1 MAVGSIDDLKRLLS
15 EMGYS
20 PDAVSEIL
28 KWYRKNSSDR
38 KA

>member
-1 MAVGSIDDLKRLLS
+1 MSVESVDDLKRLLE

-20 PDAVSEIL
+20 QNAVSEIL
-28 KWYRKNSSDR
+28 KWFRENSSDR